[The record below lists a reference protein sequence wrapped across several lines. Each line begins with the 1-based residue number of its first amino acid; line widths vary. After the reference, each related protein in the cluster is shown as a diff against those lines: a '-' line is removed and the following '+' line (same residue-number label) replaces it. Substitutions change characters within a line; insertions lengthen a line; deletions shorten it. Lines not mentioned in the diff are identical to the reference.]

1 MTSRSAPI
9 ISLVPF
15 EKYDDLLPYFEGL
28 QVVLQSLPI
37 ATETVIVTSNSY
49 AVTSED
55 YLLVDDDTI
64 GGPATINLPIAA
76 KHNEEI
82 KQIKKL
88 GSTGNVVIV
97 ANGDETID
105 GASSNTLTTQYDNL
119 TIVSD
124 GSNWF
129 IL

>member
-37 ATETVIVTSNSY
+37 ATETVIVTATPY
-49 AVTSED
+49 TVTSED

-64 GGPATINLPIAA
+64 GGIVTINLPIAA

-88 GSTGNVVIV
+88 GTTGNVIIA
-97 ANGDETID
+97 ANGSETID
-105 GASSNTLTTQYDNL
+105 GDSSNTLTMQYDNL
-119 TIVSD
+119 TIV
-124 GSNWF
+124 GAGGNWF